1 MAYIGTNMFL
11 GNEFIGQTY
20 LGEDRIEV
28 SPFDAT
34 PSAPGV
40 VTNGLILYLNSTIAA
55 SYPGSGTSW
64 FNLVSGQPITASLVN
79 GVTYKDNYLQTN
91 GTNQR
96 IDIPA
101 TSLDYRSSN
110 STTFCITRYADTSGN
125 GRMLSSANT
134 TTSNWLLGHF
144 SDTTLNYY
152 PNGAVQLSNG
162 PNDTNWRMYAGT
174 ADIAGDKWSLY
185 VNGAANTLDSTAGSL
200 GPYGFTVGCN
210 NNAGATSEFSS
221 GSVAVVMLYNR
232 LLSGTEILQNY
243 DALKSIVGL

>member
-1 MAYIGTNMFL
+1 MPYIGTNIFL

-20 LGEDRIEV
+20 LGEDRVEL
-28 SPFDAT
+28 SPFET
-34 PSAPGV
+34 PTI
-40 VTNGLILYLNSTIAA
+40 VTNGLILYLNSTTAS

-64 FNLVSGQPITASLVN
+64 FNLVAGQPITASLVN

-96 IDIPA
+96 IDIPSA
-101 TSLDYRSSN
+101 SLDYRSAN

-144 SDTTLNYY
+144 GDTTLNYY
-152 PNGAVQLSNG
+152 PNGTVQLNNG
-162 PNDTNWRMYAGT
+162 PNDTNFRMYAGT
-174 ADIAGDKWSLY
+174 GDFAGDKWSFY
-185 VNGAANTLDSTAGSL
+185 VNGAANTLNSTAGTN
-200 GPYGFTVGCN
+200 GPQGFTIGCN
-210 NNAGATSEFSS
+210 NNAGAQTEFSS

-232 LLSGTEILQNY
+232 VLSADEISQNY
-243 DALKSIVGL
+243 NALKSTVGLT